1 MMSENKGRWGKMSE
15 KAKSIMSGLYK
26 GINKIPVVDRM
37 VAKVGIAYNQYWI
50 NAKEGSNAGLKEK
63 MDELDIEMKTF
74 NQSKASMQSVAE
86 NLRATGN
93 PGFASMALEIKKMEK
108 EEAKMAN
115 RRDKI
120 QSQFEIKENKIKIY
134 TNKRDAIADRMI
146 NTYEKNLAPMEE
158 KLNFLQEERDRTN
171 LFALG
176 KEAEFNEQK
185 SLLNYFSEQREI
197 IIRSLIST
205 GKSIDQAQRN
215 NAVKSLDKQIL
226 SGNKKIEKARE
237 ELRERQDLIN
247 RKIDTVDAKAQP
259 HRDRRNQLIRV
270 KSGKPIDFNVEK
282 RTAMANTDRYETVYA
297 NIREKSELNSSNP
310 NKLTPESVIIKP
322 YSYEDVPQIGELI
335 TSYNKYLENN
345 NAKTNLQIN
354 MNTLLNELGGKSK
367 ESRVSLVIFKEML
380 KLHYKINKVPES
392 DYTILLNKI
401 N

>member
-1 MMSENKGRWGKMSE
+1 MSENKGRWSKMSE

-37 VAKVGIAYNQYWI
+37 MAKVGVAYNQYWI
-50 NAKEGSNAGLKEK
+50 DSKEGSAAGLKEK

-74 NQSKASMQSVAE
+74 NQSKASMLSVAE

-93 PGFASMALEIKKMEK
+93 PGFASMALEIKKLEK
-108 EEAKMAN
+108 EEVKMAN
-115 RRDKI
+115 KRDKI
-120 QSQFEIKENKIKIY
+120 QSKFEIKENKIKLY

-176 KEAEFNEQK
+176 KEAEFDEQK
-185 SLLNYFSEQREI
+185 SLINYFSEQREI

-205 GKSIDQAQRN
+205 GKSTDQAQRN

-226 SGNKKIEKARE
+226 SGNRKIEKARG

-259 HRDRRNQLIRV
+259 HRDRRNQFIRV
-270 KSGKPIDFNVEK
+270 KSGRPIDFNVER
-282 RTAMANTDRYETVYA
+282 RTEMVNTNKYENVYA
-297 NIREKSELNSSNP
+297 NTREKSELNSSNP
-310 NKLTPESVIIKP
+310 NKLTPESSLNKP
-322 YSYEDVPQIGELI
+322 YSYEGVPQIGELI
-335 TSYNKYLENN
+335 TNFNKYLLDNG
-345 NAKTNLQIN
+345 AKTNLQIN
-354 MNTLLNELGGKSK
+354 MASLLNGLEGKSK
-367 ESRVSLVIFKEML
+367 ESRVTLAIFREMI
-380 KLHYKINKVPES
+380 KIYYKINKVPES
-392 DYTILLNKI
+392 DYTILLNNLK
-401 N
+401 